1 MKYLCIIP
9 ARGGSKGVVKKNIV
23 DLGGWPLIRYSI
35 DVANQLK
42 ESGLVEHVVVSTDDK
57 EIASVALDCDAE
69 VPFLRPIEL
78 ATDRSKTI
86 DAVLHALNYF
96 KKHSRKTF
104 DAVLILQPTAPFRKT
119 RDVADAL
126 QNFNRSDSDS
136 LISVYE
142 EDTITELVM
151 YKKVGGFAL
160 PMSDNHNKGVRRQEH
175 DSLYVRNGAIYLT
188 RVEYLTKNRKII
200 CDQPILHVMDKV
212 QSVNIDG
219 PLDLEWA
226 RHLLKSGRI
235 GF

>member
-1 MKYLCIIP
+1 M
-9 ARGGSKGVVKKNIV
+9 
-23 DLGGWPLIRYSI
+23 IRYSI

-104 DAVLILQPTAPFRKT
+104 DAVLILQPTAPFKERL

-126 QNFNRSDSDS
+126 QNFN
-136 LISVYE
+136 
-142 EDTITELVM
+142 
-151 YKKVGGFAL
+151 KKRFRPRLA
-160 PMSDNHNKGVRRQEH
+160 
-175 DSLYVRNGAIYLT
+175 Y
-188 RVEYLTKNRKII
+188 TKKI
-200 CDQPILHVMDKV
+200 PL
-212 QSVNIDG
+212 QS
-219 PLDLEWA
+219 W
-226 RHLLKSGRI
+226 
-235 GF
+235 